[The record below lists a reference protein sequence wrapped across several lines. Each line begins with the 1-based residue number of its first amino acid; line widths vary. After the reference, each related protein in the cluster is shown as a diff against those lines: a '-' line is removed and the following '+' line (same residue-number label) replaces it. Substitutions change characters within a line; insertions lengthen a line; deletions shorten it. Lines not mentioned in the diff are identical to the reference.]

1 MRGDVRCPRCGGR
14 VSAPGLFADEW
25 CCPAHG
31 AVPPLQ
37 PALPPGPEELAAVVR
52 RAMVPVWMPWPLP
65 VGWLYTGAAS
75 AGDARTGALAT
86 VLACA
91 GPGPQGTSELLLVAE
106 HPGLGLGA
114 HLAGVTGTAIDEG
127 KPAAGTALAA
137 GLPVTLWRLAEAPP
151 DRTVLIGD
159 TDGVR
164 LWLITRPE
172 GTAALNPEELVL
184 ADLREAAS
192 ELEFLPYG
200 ALTGT
205 LLEGPHP

>member
-25 CCPAHG
+25 RCPAHG
-31 AVPPLQ
+31 AVPPLR

-52 RAMVPVWMPWPLP
+52 CARVPVWMPWPLP
-65 VGWLYTGAAS
+65 VGWLYAGATS

-106 HPGLGLGA
+106 RPGLGLGA
-114 HLAGVTGTAIDEG
+114 HLAGVPGTAPDEG
-127 KPAAGTALAA
+127 KPAAGTLLAA
-137 GLPVTLWRLAEAPP
+137 GRPVTLWRLPEAPP
-151 DRTVLIGD
+151 DRTVLLGD

-164 LWLITRPE
+164 LWLVGRPE
-172 GTAALNPEELVL
+172 GAAALAPEELVL

-200 ALTGT
+200 ALSPS
-205 LLEGPHP
+205 LLAGPRP